1 VSRIH
6 NNKDTLILSLTSY
19 PPRFSSLLGLL
30 RSLEN
35 QTKYPDILTLNISEE
50 DFKYLPSGVKNLK
63 LTFPLEINLCE
74 DLGPAKKLIPTL
86 LKYSNS
92 TIVTIDDDQIY
103 PEYFLEEL
111 ISESKKYPHDIIAG
125 RAARP
130 KFLAGEPLPISKWDS
145 SFPNWDSTKSE
156 QLILPIGYGGI
167 LYPPNSLHSDV
178 TNSLDYQ
185 RLSFSTDDLWFWIQS
200 VRKGTRIRKSEKF
213 FSLQELIETQKFALS
228 SDGNIE
234 YLNDFNLKQ
243 LWQYYDMKGAMLNY
257 LQKQKISISEV
268 DETELSAITPLDYAK
283 KLEKSEIFEILSK
296 LPPEYRIRLTKVIV
310 RLENANSLLIFE
322 KRNLKKS
329 LKFVFINVIR
339 KLKALSI
346 EA

>member
-1 VSRIH
+1 MPVH
-6 NNKDTLILSLTSY
+6 DGQKPHVILSLTSY
-19 PPRFSSLLGLL
+19 PPRFPHLFQQLNHL
-30 RSLEN
+30 RDQSE
-35 QTKYPDILTLNISEE
+35 YPDLLILNIARDDENT
-50 DFKYLPSGVKNLK
+50 LPEGIKKLK
-63 LTFPLEINLCE
+63 FPFSFEINLCE

-86 LKYSNS
+86 LKYFNS

-130 KFLAGEPLPISKWDS
+130 KFLAGEPLPISNWDS
-145 SFPNWDSTKSE
+145 SFTNWDSTKSE
-156 QLILPIGYGGI
+156 QLICPIGYGGI

-213 FSLQELIETQKFALS
+213 FSLQELIETQKFGLS

-243 LWQYYDMKGAMLNY
+243 LWLYYDMKQVMPTY
-257 LQKQKISISEV
+257 LQNQKISMSEI
-268 DETELSAITPLDYAK
+268 DETELSTISPLDYVN
-283 KLEKSEIFEILSK
+283 KLQISEIFEILSK
-296 LPPEYRIRLTKVIV
+296 LPPEYRIRLTRVIV
-310 RLENANSLLIFE
+310 GLENANSQLIFE
-322 KRNLKKS
+322 KKNLKKS
-329 LKFVFINVIR
+329 LKFVLINVVR

-346 EA
+346 TA